1 MNNRRDFAQSDVPAK
16 RSSGLFL
23 KIVIA
28 IAVGV
33 ALGFLAM
40 YTGAI
45 GHVGVRIRQTGNVVF
60 AQVLK
65 FIVPLLI
72 LGLVTPA
79 IANAGKGAGKM
90 LLFVMLFSYFSTCA
104 AALFSYFC
112 SGQLLPLYVAKGAA
126 TAAGEAAKIVP
137 YVDVK
142 IPPVCDVLTALA
154 LAFMVGVGIVVTG
167 SDRIKGV
174 ADEFARIVTLTIQRV
189 IIPGLPIYIMTMIC
203 EMTASGKIGAMA
215 GTMFKVIG
223 TGWALTIVF
232 LVLLYV
238 VAGILAGRNPFTML
252 WRMLPAYL
260 TGLSIASSSAVI
272 PVTLEC
278 CEKNGIS
285 KDIRDFTVPLCAN
298 VHMVGSAIKML
309 TSMVAIIIIYDLHP
323 DFGKMANFIFMMGI
337 AAVAAPGVMSGVLM
351 ASVGLMESIV
361 GFTPEQVGLLMTFYM
376 ALDGYGPA
384 ANVTGDGAIALII
397 DRFFGPGKE

>member
-1 MNNRRDFAQSDVPAK
+1 MKK
-16 RSSGLFL
+16 RQIGIFW

-28 IAVGV
+28 ILCGV
-33 ALGFLAM
+33 AFGYVLPEW
-40 YTGAI
+40 
-45 GHVGVRIRQTGNVVF
+45 GVRVFKTFNVFF

-79 IANAGKGAGKM
+79 IAGVGRGAGRM
-90 LLFVMLFSYFSTCA
+90 LLTVMLLSYFSTVLA
-104 AALFSYFC
+104 AFFGWGC
-112 SGQLLPLYVAKGAA
+112 SSALLPHYVQEGLVAN
-126 TAAGEAAKIVP
+126 AGNGLTFKP
-137 YVDVK
+137 YVELK
-142 IPPVCDVLTALA
+142 IPPLCDVLTALA
-154 LAFMVGVGIVVTG
+154 LSFMVGAGIIATK
-167 SDRIKGV
+167 SEALKRGV
-174 ADEFARIVTLTIQRV
+174 DDFGEIVKLTIMKV

-238 VAGILAGRNPFTML
+238 IAGVLAGRNPFVTL

-278 CEKNGIS
+278 CERNGIS
-285 KDIRDFTVPLCAN
+285 KDVRDFTIPLCAN

-309 TSMVAIIIIYDLHP
+309 ASMVAIIIIYGLKP
-323 DFGKMANFIFMMGI
+323 EFGKMANFIFMMGI

-361 GFTPEQVGLLMTFYM
+361 GFTPEQVGLLMTFYL

>member
-1 MNNRRDFAQSDVPAK
+1 MKKPRL
-16 RSSGLFL
+16 GLFGR
-23 KIVIA
+23 IVIA
-28 IAVGV
+28 IGFGV
-33 ALGFLAM
+33 VLGFLCQHGGCA
-40 YTGAI
+40 GE
-45 GHVGVRIRQTGNVVF
+45 VVVRVLKTFNVLF

-79 IANAGKGAGKM
+79 IADAGKGAGK
-90 LLFVMLFSYFSTCA
+90 LLLTVMVLSYLSTCA
-104 AALFSYFC
+104 ASLFAYLTA
-112 SGQLLPLYVAKGAA
+112 GQLLPLYVVKGSVA
-126 TAAGEAAKIVP
+126 AAGESVKILP

-154 LAFMVGVGIVVTG
+154 LAFMIGVGVIVTG
-167 SDRIKGV
+167 GESVKRWF
-174 ADEFARIVTLTIQRV
+174 DEFGEIVKLTIMRV
-189 IIPGLPIYIMTMIC
+189 IIPGLPVYIMTMIC

-232 LVLLYV
+232 LVLLYA
-238 VAGILAGRNPFTML
+238 VAGAVAGRNPLVSL

-278 CEKNGIS
+278 CERNGVS
-285 KDIRDFTVPLCAN
+285 KDVRNFVVPLCAN
-298 VHMVGSAIKML
+298 VHMVGSAIKMIASAL
-309 TSMVAIIIIYDLHP
+309 AVVIIYDL
-323 DFGKMANFIFMMGI
+323 DVTFGQVLHFTCMFAI
-337 AAVAAPGVMSGVLM
+337 AAVAAPGVMCGVLM
-351 ASVGLMESIV
+351 ASVGFVESIL
-361 GFTPEQVGLLMTFYM
+361 GLSAEQISVMMTFYM

-384 ANVTGDGAIALII
+384 ANVTGDGAIALIV
-397 DRFFGPGKE
+397 DRFFGRLVGNRARVQ